1 MTKSLITN
9 PADTAVLDDIAAQE
23 AAGGDPFGDNEE
35 IVAVTVTDQAAE
47 AAAKLT
53 AEAGNPDAVDE
64 PDAADPPVEEVAPV
78 AAAAEPAA
86 AAPAVAEPVAATPA
100 PAPAPAHVPQYR
112 VASKEAIAA
121 DTAALNAEK
130 AAALQKMMDGDL
142 EPAAFAVIDATV
154 TQKLGQL
161 LVQSTLAE
169 LNAQTAVHT
178 ETQAVLALMDRSA
191 AAKQLDYRADPKA
204 QERFDMELNFLSADP
219 ENAGISYAALLDK
232 AHANVLAIRGI
243 ATTAAAPPPA
253 PLTGKPPAR
262 TPEAAPLTLRGL
274 PTAQVPLT
282 GGTAADAL
290 GRLTGADYEAAFAK
304 LTPAQQAAMVDD

>member
-1 MTKSLITN
+1 MTTKSLITN

-35 IVAVTVTDQAAE
+35 IVAVTVADQAA
-47 AAAKLT
+47 AAASEL
-53 AEAGNPDAVDE
+53 AAAAGMPDAVDE
-64 PDAADPPVEEVAPV
+64 PDDADPPVEGAATTADATADPV
-78 AAAAEPAA
+78 VAEPAA
-86 AAPAVAEPVAATPA
+86 AVEPSAA
-100 PAPAPAHVPQYR
+100 PAPAPVPQFR
-112 VASKEAIAA
+112 TASQEAIAA

-130 AAALQKMMDGDL
+130 AEALQKMMDGDL
-142 EPAAFAVIDATV
+142 EPAAYAAIDATV

-169 LNAQTAVHT
+169 LNAQTAAQT

-191 AAKQLDYRADPKA
+191 AAKQLDYRADATA
-204 QERFDMELNFLSADP
+204 QAQFDMMLNALGADP
-219 ENAGISYAALLDK
+219 ANAGLAYPALLDK
-232 AHANVLAIRGI
+232 AHAAVLAVRGI
-243 ATTAAAPPPA
+243 AAATTAAPPPA

-274 PTAQVPLT
+274 PVAQVPLT

-290 GRLTGADYEAAFAK
+290 GRLTGAEYQTAFDK